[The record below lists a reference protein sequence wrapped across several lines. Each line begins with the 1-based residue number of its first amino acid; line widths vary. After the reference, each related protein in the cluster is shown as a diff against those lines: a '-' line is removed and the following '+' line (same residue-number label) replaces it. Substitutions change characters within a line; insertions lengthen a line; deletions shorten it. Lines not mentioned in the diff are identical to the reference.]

1 MALTRICVLHIDP
14 TITGEIRQFE
24 NDTWAKVKDA
34 VSQRQTLFRESKY
47 FKVKLEYT
55 FSDMDGYHDQCYRNF
70 TAVRKVKVEDSSA
83 ETKQGNLRS
92 DLTFQSSSS
101 SGIFPHECLFC
112 RKVWKSQGKFRAREK
127 LRNCESFQASD
138 AI

>member
-55 FSDMDGYHDQCYRNF
+55 FSDMDGYH
-70 TAVRKVKVEDSSA
+70 V
-83 ETKQGNLRS
+83 
-92 DLTFQSSSS
+92 
-101 SGIFPHECLFC
+101 
-112 RKVWKSQGKFRAREK
+112 
-127 LRNCESFQASD
+127 
-138 AI
+138 